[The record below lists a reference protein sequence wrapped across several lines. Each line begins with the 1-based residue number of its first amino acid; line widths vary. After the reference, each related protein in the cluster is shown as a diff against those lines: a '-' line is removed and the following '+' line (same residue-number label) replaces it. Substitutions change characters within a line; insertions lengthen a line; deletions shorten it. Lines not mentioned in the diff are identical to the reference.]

1 MEQSKLNLAIQAVK
15 SNHLRELLADAEETE
30 ASSGSQS
37 PWVSAASS
45 PGMSAPNF
53 GPIAQQHDA
62 KAKQHKRKTNKK
74 KTKQQQQQHISFDV
88 SNFYTIDRFEDMFG
102 DCLQSKASII
112 YWSLDTSRT
121 STKTASALAKSYLYK
136 FPDQGLDVEYASD
149 DTLAA
154 VYLSATKHA

>member
-1 MEQSKLNLAIQAVK
+1 M
-15 SNHLRELLADAEETE
+15 RELLADAEDTE

-37 PWVSAASS
+37 AWVSAASS
-45 PGMSAPNF
+45 PGMSTPNF
-53 GPIAQQHDA
+53 GPIAQQHEA

-74 KTKQQQQQHISFDV
+74 KTKQQQQQQQEEKNSTFGV

-102 DCLQSKASII
+102 DCLQGKPSII
-112 YWSLDTSRT
+112 YWNLDTSRT
-121 STKTASALAKSYLYK
+121 STKTATALAKSFLYK

-154 VYLSATKHA
+154 VYLSATAHS